1 MDFKS
6 ELGIELSSQQSMGG
20 DKDAIIL
27 EDSEVLY
34 RQGGQAKFFYIIHKG
49 KIGLF
54 NKSKDR
60 FFLEEVVEQGD
71 FLCEKHLF
79 EESLL
84 ERYAV
89 SLGKSEVLKVDINQ
103 MKLVLKNCPDWVRDL
118 FNTINKRLTSSLEIL
133 EKHQITDERLRKKIP
148 LGKEQEEK
156 IRKNIL
162 KK

>member
-1 MDFKS
+1 MDFNS
-6 ELGIELSSQQSMGG
+6 ELGIELTSQLSLGG
-20 DKDAIIL
+20 DKDVIPL
-27 EDSEVLY
+27 EDGEVLY

-54 NKSKDR
+54 SKSKDR

-71 FLCEKHLF
+71 FLGEKHLF

-84 ERYAV
+84 EQYAV
-89 SLGKSEVLKVDINQ
+89 SLGKTEVLKVDLNQ
-103 MKLVLKNCPDWVRDL
+103 MKQVLKNCPDWVRDL
-118 FNTINKRLTSSLEIL
+118 FKTINKRLMSSLEIL